1 MPILWVRYL
10 VSSFRYLLIS
20 DLLITSFTSLV
31 SNYIESMNRAVFF
44 DRDGVINSD
53 DGLYYVFK
61 SEDFKINPGVLD
73 CLKILASRGYLL
85 IVISNQGGI
94 SRGKYTKADAA
105 NIHSLLRDEC
115 RKAGFEMSEIYFCPH
130 HIEIEKC
137 ICRKPGTQ
145 MLEKAIARFDIDK
158 RQSFFVGDRE
168 TDVET
173 AKNAGIQPI
182 LVKAN
187 GNLLECLKFI
197 PD

>member
-1 MPILWVRYL
+1 
-10 VSSFRYLLIS
+10 
-20 DLLITSFTSLV
+20 
-31 SNYIESMNRAVFF
+31 MNRAVFF

-73 CLKILASRGYLL
+73 CMKILASRGFLL

-94 SRGKYTKADAA
+94 SRGKYTKTDAA
-105 NIHSLLRDEC
+105 NIHLLLQDEC

-130 HIEIEKC
+130 HNEIEKC

-187 GNLLECLKFI
+187 GNLMECLKFI